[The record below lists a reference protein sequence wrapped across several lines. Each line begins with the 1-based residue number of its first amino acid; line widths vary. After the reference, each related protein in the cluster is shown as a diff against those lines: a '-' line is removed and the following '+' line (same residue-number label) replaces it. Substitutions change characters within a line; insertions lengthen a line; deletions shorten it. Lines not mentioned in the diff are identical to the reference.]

1 MPLVR
6 TTAAVLAFGVALA
19 VIERVPAADAVAASP
34 NAPYRIVQRGSV
46 MLPQSAPDQ
55 AGNDVPITGLSGIA
69 WLGDDEY
76 AAIMDNSDRVVLFR
90 LGLASDGSPEE
101 PRDVRVVTL
110 AEPHDYE
117 DVAACPLGFQQAM
130 SVRRVAQGFPDP
142 GRCLLVAEEDT
153 PAIRAISLTDG
164 SLLGVTPIPDLL
176 LAQRDNRGLESL
188 TVEPDG
194 RHIWTANEEALPAD
208 GPGATVDG
216 GTVVRLTRL
225 AIPAEGESGGGL
237 AKQIAY
243 RVDPPHAFVR
253 VFGGAPLSGVTA
265 VSALDDS
272 RLLVLERSG
281 CPGLPPFENRMYL
294 IDTTDAA
301 DVASTR
307 GGLAAE
313 ADRHVS
319 KVLLWKDQLGC
330 NLEGMCLGPRLRGD
344 QRALLAVADNGA
356 IGTPN
361 QLIGFMVEPAKPSAP
376 LTLLACGAL
385 VVAILTALVVYR
397 LAH

>member
-6 TTAAVLAFGVALA
+6 TTAAVLAFCVALA
-19 VIERVPAADAVAASP
+19 VVECVPAADSAAASP
-34 NAPYRIVQRGSV
+34 KAPYRIVQCGSV

-76 AAIMDNSDRVVLFR
+76 AAIMDNSDRVVLFT
-90 LGLASDGSPEE
+90 LALASDGCPQE
-101 PRDVRVVTL
+101 PSDVRVVTL

-117 DVAACPLGFQQAM
+117 DVAACPMGFQQAM
-130 SVRRVAQGFPDP
+130 SARRVNQGFPDP

-153 PAIRAISLTDG
+153 PAIRAISLADG
-164 SLLGVTPIPDLL
+164 SLLGVTPIPDSL

-188 TVEPDG
+188 TVEADG
-194 RHIWTANEEALPAD
+194 RHVWTANEEALPAD

-225 AIPAEGESGGGL
+225 AIPPAGKGDEGL

-253 VFGGAPLSGVTA
+253 VFGGVPLSGVTA
-265 VSALDDS
+265 VSALDDG

-281 CPGLPPFENRMYL
+281 CPGLPPFENRICL
-294 IDTTDAA
+294 VNTTDAA

-313 ADRHVS
+313 ADRHVA

-376 LTLLACGAL
+376 FPILACGLLAL
-385 VVAILTALVVYR
+385 VTLTALVVYR